1 MSLIKSCLSQ
11 YLSSLCLD
19 HICFSVIS
27 HFLVI
32 YKCQINRVQNSNRPH
47 VILHILY
54 CRILNSLSLCG
65 SYPRLPGRE
74 KLWTTASFRYFGA
87 GRTGAGAHAVLVLFP
102 RFRCYARR
110 LRTCRRSLSL
120 SQVGRVVRGVVRCSC
135 QMS

>member
-1 MSLIKSCLSQ
+1 MFNIPLKLLEAVKIH
-11 YLSSLCLD
+11 D
-19 HICFSVIS
+19 T
-27 HFLVI
+27 
-32 YKCQINRVQNSNRPH
+32 
-47 VILHILY
+47 
-54 CRILNSLSLCG
+54 CRILTSLSLCG

-102 RFRCYARR
+102 HFRRYARR

-135 QMS
+135 QMSNE